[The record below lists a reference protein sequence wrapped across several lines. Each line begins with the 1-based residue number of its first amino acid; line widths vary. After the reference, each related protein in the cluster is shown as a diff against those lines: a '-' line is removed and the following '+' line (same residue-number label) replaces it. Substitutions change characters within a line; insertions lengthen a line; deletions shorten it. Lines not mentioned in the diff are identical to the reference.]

1 MTDPA
6 VKPDILGGDWV
17 ARTLALAPDAEGA
30 VVATLVHRAGPP
42 RSRRAVLYVHGFVDY
57 FFQTHLAERWEA
69 LGFDFYALDLRKYGR
84 SMRPHQAPNFC
95 TDLAVYDE
103 ELDAAAEIIR
113 RDHDVLVVM
122 GHSTGGLIASLWADR
137 RRGKGTINALVLN
150 SPWFDLKGNWLAR
163 GPLTWAIDII
173 GGFAPR
179 RFISGLGEHYGRSI
193 HHSTGGEW
201 NYDLAL
207 KPLAGFPVLAGWLR
221 AVRRGH
227 AQLARGLAV
236 DCPVLVA
243 CSTATGPSD
252 RWHEAIL
259 RTDSVLDVGQ
269 IADRAPRLGAGVT
282 LERITDGIHDLAL
295 SPEPARSRFFAVME
309 AWVRQRL
316 PEAANAPG

>member
-6 VKPDILGGDWV
+6 ATPDILGGDWV
-17 ARTLALAPDAEGA
+17 ARTLALQPDAEGA
-30 VVATLVHRAGPP
+30 VVATLVQRAGSP

-57 FFQTHLAERWEA
+57 FFQVHLAERWEA

-84 SMRPHQAPNFC
+84 SMRAHQTPNFC

-113 RDHDVLVVM
+113 RDHDILVVM
-122 GHSTGGLIASLWADR
+122 GHSTGGLVASLWADR
-137 RRGKGTINALVLN
+137 RRGKGIVDALVLN

-163 GPLTWAIDII
+163 GPLTWIVDII
-173 GGFAPR
+173 GGFAPHR
-179 RFISGLGEHYGRSI
+179 LISGLPEHYGRSI
-193 HHSTGGEW
+193 HRSAGGAW
-201 NYDLAL
+201 DYDLAL

-227 AQLARGLAV
+227 SRLARGLAI

-259 RTDSVLDVGQ
+259 RTDSVLDADQ
-269 IADRAPRLGAGVT
+269 IAARAPRLGPDVT
-282 LERITDGIHDLAL
+282 LERIPDGIHDLTL
-295 SPEPARSRFFAVME
+295 SPEPARGRFFSVME
-309 AWVRQRL
+309 AWVRQRV
-316 PEAANAPG
+316 PAAAGASG